1 MYGSFVRPL
10 FSALLLGSLLWPVAI
25 AGQMEDV
32 QITAEPVA
40 AGVYMLQGQGG
51 NIGLLV
57 GSDGAFLIDDQYAP
71 LTDKILT
78 AVRGITTEDVRFV
91 INTHWHGDHTGGNEN
106 LGDAGVV
113 LISQDN
119 VRERLAT
126 EQVLERFGRV
136 DTIPAAPQSA
146 LPVIT
151 FDDDVRFH
159 LNGDELHAFH
169 TPHAHTD
176 GDALIYFENANVI
189 HMGDVYF
196 NGGFPFIDLSS
207 GGSVDGMIAAHNR
220 ALGIAD
226 SQTRII
232 PGHGALSDADELR
245 AHRDMLRTIRN
256 RIAEAI
262 GDGSDLDQILAM
274 DPTEEWNASHGGG
287 FISAEA
293 LVGAIYTS
301 LGGR

>member
-1 MYGSFVRPL
+1 MFGSFVRAFAAL
-10 FSALLLGSLLWPVAI
+10 VLGLLLSSGAI
-25 AGQMEDV
+25 AAQMDDV
-32 QITAEPVA
+32 RITAEPVA

-78 AVRGITTEDVRFV
+78 AVRGITAEDVRFV

-106 LGDAGVV
+106 LGNAGVV
-113 LISQDN
+113 LISHDN
-119 VRERLAT
+119 VRKRMASD
-126 EQVLERFGRV
+126 QVMEFLGGI
-136 DTIPAAPQSA
+136 DTIPAAPQAA

-159 LNGDELHAFH
+159 LNGDQLHAFH

-196 NGGFPFIDLSS
+196 NGAFPFIDLSS

-232 PGHGALSDADELR
+232 PGHGPLSDAEELR

-262 GDGSDLDQILAM
+262 GEGNDLEGVLAM

-293 LVGAIYTS
+293 LVGAIYSS
-301 LGGR
+301 LGGG

>member
-1 MYGSFVRPL
+1 MPGSHVRAGAVSTPL
-10 FSALLLGSLLWPVAI
+10 VLLSALVPLLGAPTA
-25 AGQMEDV
+25 AAAQMDDV
-32 QITAEPVA
+32 RITAEPVA

-57 GSDGAFLIDDQYAP
+57 GADGAFLIDDQYAP
-71 LTDKILT
+71 LTEKILT
-78 AVRGITTEDVRFV
+78 AVRGITSEDVRFV

-106 LGDAGVV
+106 LGNAGVV
-113 LISQDN
+113 LISQEN
-119 VRERLAT
+119 VRERLST
-126 EQVLERFGRV
+126 QQVLERFGRV
-136 DTIPAAPQSA
+136 DTIPAAPAAA
-146 LPVIT
+146 LPVVT

-207 GGSVDGMIAAHNR
+207 GGSVDGMIEAHNR

-226 SQTRII
+226 QQTRII
-232 PGHGALSDADELR
+232 PGHGPCP
-245 AHRDMLRTIRN
+245 MRT
-256 RIAEAI
+256 
-262 GDGSDLDQILAM
+262 S
-274 DPTEEWNASHGGG
+274 
-287 FISAEA
+287 
-293 LVGAIYTS
+293 
-301 LGGR
+301 